1 MTNECVTLSWS
12 YGFDG
17 NAPIT
22 GVDIDYEATDNSNP
36 DHADSTSTDQISTTI
51 CGLQPFTTYQF
62 TVVVNNDVSDE
73 VGSSSPM
80 SISVV
85 TLPLG
90 IRLILLWL

>member
-1 MTNECVTLSWS
+1 MTDECVTLSWS

-22 GVDIDYEATDNSNP
+22 GVTINYEAIDNFNP
-36 DHADSTSTDQISTTI
+36 AHTDSTSTDQTSITI

-80 SISVV
+80 SISVD

-90 IRLILLWL
+90 ISVILL